1 MKQIKFINKPAYL
14 INDITTREKIG
25 KVIQDKLDIS
35 LNFKNFTLLNDGN
48 IDFLKKDIEKYVF
61 GPVTFGKKFFLF
73 LTKLEEEKCTI
84 FINKKKP
91 EQMILC
97 KLDFDDKLFED
108 TLIDG
113 ELFKQDNKGYFQA
126 IDIYLYK
133 NENIYEKKLDY
144 RMSKL
149 KKVFKE
155 KYTENKFDP
164 CKFYIIN
171 YSQLSLFKSFYS
183 VRDNLGFKVSGV
195 TFKNIED
202 NKNYNFV
209 FMENRKS
216 ITKPTTDKFD
226 VVFKLKKTELPDV
239 YDMYCLN
246 NDEEYNYGIASISTL
261 LLSEKLRILFS
272 TKDEMI
278 WGCSYVKSFRNFVPI
293 KNLVNKKLS
302 SLDKVKSFI
311 L

>member
-14 INDITTREKIG
+14 INDNETREKIG
-25 KVIQDKLDIS
+25 KIIQDKLDIS
-35 LNFKNFTLLNDGN
+35 LNFRNFTLLNDGN

-84 FINKKKP
+84 FINKKRP

-97 KLDFDDKLFED
+97 KLDFDDKLFNN

-133 NENIYEKKLDY
+133 DENIYDKNLEY

-149 KKVFKE
+149 NKVFKE

-164 CKFYIIN
+164 CKFYIIK
-171 YSQLSLFKSFYS
+171 YSELSLFESFYS

-195 TFKNIED
+195 TFKNRED

-216 ITKPTTDKFD
+216 ITKPTTEKFD

-246 NDEEYNYGIASISTL
+246 NGIEYNYGIASISTL